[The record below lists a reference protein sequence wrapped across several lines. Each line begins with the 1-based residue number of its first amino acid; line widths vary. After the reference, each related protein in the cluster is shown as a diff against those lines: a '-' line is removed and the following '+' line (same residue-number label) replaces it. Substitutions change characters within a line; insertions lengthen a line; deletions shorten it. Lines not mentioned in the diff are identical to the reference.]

1 MRERCLMKQ
10 ILVINSSSDQR
21 FLPFLEKV
29 FYAVGVGTVWE
40 DYENIG
46 KKTSLVDFQKKV
58 EASDAIFLVLS
69 LGAQAS
75 VRDEDLSFLNSPF
88 ASGKDIYVF
97 EHCEDLKRIS
107 IRVPRVNHYFA
118 LYITNAWTDEVV
130 KAAETFE
137 GSKPLPAPY
146 PDAPL
151 KLLSDAA
158 VWTFFDQASGMALF
172 DFSTSRTVGKKTA
185 CPHCAAV
192 YNLHVP
198 ADMKIV
204 RCPVCGQFG
213 EMKVEDKVGALP
225 AA

>member
-88 ASGKDIYVF
+88 ASGKDIYVL
-97 EHCEDLKRIS
+97 HR
-107 IRVPRVNHYFA
+107 
-118 LYITNAWTDEVV
+118 
-130 KAAETFE
+130 
-137 GSKPLPAPY
+137 
-146 PDAPL
+146 
-151 KLLSDAA
+151 LL
-158 VWTFFDQASGMALF
+158 
-172 DFSTSRTVGKKTA
+172 
-185 CPHCAAV
+185 
-192 YNLHVP
+192 
-198 ADMKIV
+198 
-204 RCPVCGQFG
+204 
-213 EMKVEDKVGALP
+213 
-225 AA
+225 